1 MFSTLVIVLH
11 NKKKHYTLSNKTHNE
26 VVDKLVNDI
35 INVHKPLD
43 WYILDYLVED
53 KLKPLI

>member
-1 MFSTLVIVLH
+1 MFSTLVIILD

-35 INVHKPLD
+35 INVNKPLD

-53 KLKPLI
+53 KLKPLL

>member
-1 MFSTLVIVLH
+1 MFSTLVIVLE
-11 NKKKHYTLSNKTHNE
+11 NEKKHYPLSNKTHNE

-35 INVHKPLD
+35 INVNKPLD

>member
-1 MFSTLVIVLH
+1 MFSTLVIVLD
-11 NKKKHYTLSNKTHNE
+11 NKKKHYALSNKTHNE

-35 INVHKPLD
+35 INVNKPLD